1 MYRLAGLGLLFVI
14 LLSTP
19 SSVAAFQGGAE
30 LVSVPSAIMPEG
42 GSAEFGI
49 KTSGFVKDETEFLY
63 DSSLFMTFSLTDDLQ
78 YGFLVRDDFNARHS
92 IQGRLKSYYSEDGS
106 IGQHFAVGVK
116 NVGYVTKNI
125 ETTEPVFDF
134 FAVYSLELKE
144 HRASYHLAFTQDRKD
159 GRRAALVG
167 GVEYGF
173 DFGST
178 IFEWDG
184 QTINLGLKY
193 TKEKGRNLYF
203 SISPRPLEKEGYH
216 PLYATIA
223 YSISDNIFEKFAK
236 SIISRA
242 EYNKDQAL
250 IDNRIKTVEAR
261 ESALADMIAVD
272 FLSQLE
278 QSFIDRQL
286 IKKKMDSETKSLVKG
301 ALGHMQRGLEYYYK
315 KEFKAALEEYKT
327 VVSLLPTFPMGH
339 VRLGSIYYQLGDKY
353 RAKKAWEKALELEP
367 KNPSLRDYLKRMIDT
382 AEKESLPIE
391 RQPIRLGTDVND
403 EGLLFKQ
410 VQDAAQK
417 VLEEENRASEAAE

>member
-1 MYRLAGLGLLFVI
+1 MYRLVRVGLSLC
-14 LLSTP
+14 
-19 SSVAAFQGGAE
+19 VALACATSITAFQGGAE
-30 LVSVPSAIMPEG
+30 LVTVPSAIMPEG
-42 GSAEFGI
+42 GTAEFGV
-49 KTSGFVKDETEFLY
+49 KTSGFVKNETEFLY

-78 YGFLVRDDFNARHS
+78 YGFMVRDDFNSRHS
-92 IQGRLKSYYSEDGS
+92 LQGRLKSYYSADGNV
-106 IGQHFAVGVK
+106 GQHFAVGVK
-116 NVGYVTKNI
+116 NVGYVTKNV
-125 ETTEPVFDF
+125 ETTEPVYDF

-144 HRASYHLAFTQDRKD
+144 HRAAYHVAFTQDRKD
-159 GRRAALVG
+159 GRRPAIVG

-178 IFEWDG
+178 VFEWDG

-203 SISPRPLEKEGYH
+203 SISPRPLEKDGYH
-216 PLYATIA
+216 PLYASIA

-236 SIISRA
+236 SIVSRSDY
-242 EYNKDQAL
+242 EKDQTL
-250 IDNRIKTVEAR
+250 VDNRIKTIEAR

-286 IKKKMDSETKSLVKG
+286 VKKKMDTETKSLVKG
-301 ALGHMQRGLEYYYK
+301 ALGHMQRGLELYYK

-367 KNPSLRDYLKRMIDT
+367 NNPSLRDYLKRMINT
-382 AEKESLPIE
+382 AEKEELPTE
-391 RQPIRLGTDVND
+391 RQPIRLGTDVNE
-403 EGLLFKQ
+403 EGVLFKQ

-417 VLEEENRASEAAE
+417 VIEDQASSEAAE